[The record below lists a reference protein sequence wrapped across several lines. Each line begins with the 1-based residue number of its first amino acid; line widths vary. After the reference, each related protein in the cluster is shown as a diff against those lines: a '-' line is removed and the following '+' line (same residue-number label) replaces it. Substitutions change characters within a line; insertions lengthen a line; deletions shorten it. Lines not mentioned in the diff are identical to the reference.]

1 MQRQGQKSSKN
12 IAICDRVENT
22 VFCDVFSTRGFTCT
36 ANATVFF
43 QFSKQTS
50 QKHWYLQCFDK
61 TTCKKTRCFE
71 TIFHNFSAH
80 APPFKIRSFF
90 TLLFPPLIRTQEG
103 VKSGQIAKLH
113 LNSTFCLS
121 QSLRQSC
128 NTKNWGRLS
137 GPQNAVHY
145 DVFERTMHST
155 CKKRCPPQLKL
166 TVLVPP
172 ERHAFLHLRC
182 GADLWQERSGRDQA
196 DAAELLHK
204 AGYRL
209 LMASL

>member
-155 CKKRCPPQLKL
+155 CKKRCPPPAKADCVSASGK
-166 TVLVPP
+166 TRFFAPT
-172 ERHAFLHLRC
+172 LR
-182 GADLWQERSGRDQA
+182 GGFVARAVRKRSG
-196 DAAELLHK
+196 
-204 AGYRL
+204 
-209 LMASL
+209 